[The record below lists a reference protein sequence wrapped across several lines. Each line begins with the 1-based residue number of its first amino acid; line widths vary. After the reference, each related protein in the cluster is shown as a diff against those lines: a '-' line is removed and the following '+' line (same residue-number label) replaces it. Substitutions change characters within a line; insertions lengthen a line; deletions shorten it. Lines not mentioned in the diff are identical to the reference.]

1 MKYTE
6 LMILTPLLLM
16 TVLMLGI
23 EIRKNADRVIHVQKE
38 KADELYAKFRDLL
51 DDRVGTLQQGID
63 DLKKQQ
69 NRGDRE

>member
-1 MKYTE
+1 M
-6 LMILTPLLLM
+6 
-16 TVLMLGI
+16 
-23 EIRKNADRVIHVQKE
+23 QKE

-69 NRGDRE
+69 NRDDGE